1 MFEKYSIGQKV
12 NGFRL
17 NNLLAYKEY
26 KNTCGKKK
34 NNRDQIT

>member
-17 NNLLAYKEY
+17 NILLPYKEH

-34 NNRDQIT
+34 HNRDQLT